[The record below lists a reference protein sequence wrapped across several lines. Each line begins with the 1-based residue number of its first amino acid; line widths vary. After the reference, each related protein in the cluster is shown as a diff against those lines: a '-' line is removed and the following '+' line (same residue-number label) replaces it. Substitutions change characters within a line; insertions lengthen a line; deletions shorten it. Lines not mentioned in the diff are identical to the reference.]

1 MGAGIAVSKA
11 DGMDKLALNVYV
23 GLVFAAGMF
32 LLQRYGLL
40 FRFNDAIDLA
50 FFGVLGVFAELFPV
64 RLPRGVYVSVS
75 FAILY
80 AVTLVAGPSAGAWVA
95 AIAGVVH
102 NVHNRAGL
110 QKWVFNIG
118 QIIAVVVV
126 CGATYE
132 AFGVRGIP
140 DDLYRM
146 AVPAFAAGL
155 TYFVLNS
162 LLVSGAVSLSTGAS
176 LWRVWQVSLAS
187 TYVSFVGL
195 CILGGLMA
203 VAYSRIGFVSALI
216 VFAPLMV
223 ARYAVQQTVKISQSH
238 LALVESLTAAL
249 EAKDGYTCGHSM
261 RVSDLSVRI
270 ARSMR
275 LPESRVEIVEYAGM
289 LHDIGKIGIKDELL
303 NKTGPLTGDDFNT
316 IRSHVVKG
324 AEIVAPAEFLS
335 GVAEIIKYHHERYD
349 GRGYP
354 SGLTGDS
361 IPLEARILAVADAF
375 DAMISDRPYRK
386 GLGEDEAVR
395 RLVAAAGTQ
404 FDPAVVRAC
413 LEVLGKGDAWPNA
426 R

>member
-1 MGAGIAVSKA
+1 MVSKA
-11 DGMDKLALNVYV
+11 DDADKVALNVYV
-23 GLVFAAGMF
+23 GLVFAAGMV
-32 LLQRYGLL
+32 LLGRYGFM
-40 FRFNDAIDLA
+40 FRPDHAIDLA

-64 RLPRGVYVSVS
+64 RLPRGIYVSVS

-80 AVTLVAGPSAGAWVA
+80 ATTLVAGPSTGAWVA

-102 NVHNRAGL
+102 SAHTRTGL
-110 QKWVFNIG
+110 QKWAFNFG
-118 QIIAVVVV
+118 QIVVVV
-126 CGATYE
+126 VACGAVYE
-132 AFGVRGIP
+132 AFGIRGIP
-140 DDLYRM
+140 DDLGRM

-176 LWRVWQVSLAS
+176 LWRVWHVSLAS

-195 CILGGLMA
+195 SILGGLMA
-203 VAYSRIGFVSALI
+203 IAYRRIGFVSALI
-216 VFAPLMV
+216 IFAPLMV
-223 ARYAVQQTVKISQSH
+223 ARYAVQQTVKITQSH
-238 LALVESLTAAL
+238 YALVESLTAAL
-249 EAKDGYTCGHSM
+249 EAKDGYTSGHSM
-261 RVSDLSVRI
+261 RVSALAVKI
-270 ARSMR
+270 ARRMR

-303 NKTGPLTGDDFNT
+303 NKASPLTSDDFNT

-335 GVAEIIKYHHERYD
+335 GVAEIIKCHHERYD

-354 SGLTGDS
+354 SGLAGDA
-361 IPLEARILAVADAF
+361 IPVEARILAVADAF

-413 LEVLGKGDAWPNA
+413 LEVLGKGEAWPHA

>member
-11 DGMDKLALNVYV
+11 DGMDKAGLNVYV
-23 GLVFAAGMF
+23 GFVFAVGLVLF
-32 LLQRYGLL
+32 ERYGLW
-40 FRFNDAIDLA
+40 FRFDRAVDLA
-50 FFGVLGVFAELFPV
+50 FFGILVVLAELLPV
-64 RLPRGVYVSVS
+64 QLPRGISASVS

-80 AVTLVAGPSAGAWVA
+80 AATIVTGPSAGTWVA
-95 AIAGVVH
+95 LIAGVIHSVH
-102 NVHNRAGL
+102 TRVGL
-110 QKWVFNIG
+110 QKWAFNIG
-118 QIIAVVVV
+118 QIIIAVVASGVV
-126 CGATYE
+126 YE
-132 AFGVRGIP
+132 AFGITGVP
-140 DDLYRM
+140 DNLLRM
-146 AVPAFAAGL
+146 AVPASAAGL

-176 LWRVWQVSLAS
+176 LWRIWRGSLTS
-187 TYVSFVGL
+187 IYVSFAGL
-195 CILGGLMA
+195 GILGAIMA
-203 VAYSRIGFVSALI
+203 IAYSRIGLVSALI
-216 VFAPLMV
+216 IFVPLLV
-223 ARYAVQQTVKISQSH
+223 ARYAVQQTVKITQSH
-238 LALVESLTAAL
+238 YALVESLTAAL
-249 EAKDGYTCGHSM
+249 EAKDGYTSGHSM
-261 RVSDLSVRI
+261 RVSDLSVKI
-270 ARSMR
+270 ARRMR

-303 NKTGPLTGDDFNT
+303 NKTGPLTSDDFCN

-324 AEIVAPAEFLS
+324 AEIVAPAQFLS
-335 GVAEIIKYHHERYD
+335 GVAEIIKCHHERYD
-349 GRGYP
+349 GKGYP
-354 SGLTGDS
+354 SGLIGDA